1 MTRLKLAWHA
11 LLTDAGPASPSV
23 HLHEVEGPQSLTSEL
38 LSVDAQ
44 TEEVAPTYGET
55 PTATSLRPQVDLGF
69 LPIYVPM
76 VTPFIGEVDQCQS
89 ACERL
94 ICDQATSVFDDN
106 VLNRFEPSP
115 SSEQLDAEPS
125 TKPETHVDELAA
137 IREILQLQVNQLHG
151 VNKDVEDS
159 VAGVCSGFHGIAERA
174 QAAVAS
180 ARSANISESAA
191 SGTVSPLEE
200 MHQVLES
207 LLVAVQSSCSFSKS
221 AAEQLC
227 QLERRLVG
235 IDKVVS
241 EVEDIAGRAKMVAL
255 NGRIEASR
263 LGERGKAF
271 AVVAQETKD
280 LADKAGKTS
289 CTIRESIN
297 ELAVELFDTTAEMR
311 QRAKTDAENVEKTN
325 AAVRQLLTRLEQT
338 YCQMNMAMTATA
350 NISVELRSDIGKAV
364 TSMQFQ
370 DRVSQR
376 VAHVVEALT
385 GLADLI
391 HPWCSEAS
399 ATEAKRH
406 FDSWQSEMA
415 QHYTMDSERTANGA
429 SPQCGSTGKSDN
441 TLNVELF

>member
-11 LLTDAGPASPSV
+11 LLTDAGPASSSV
-23 HLHEVEGPQSLTSEL
+23 QSSIQFC
-38 LSVDAQ
+38 VDAQ
-44 TEEVAPTYGET
+44 AEEGITAIGEPTT
-55 PTATSLRPQVDLGF
+55 LSPQPQVDLGF
-69 LPIYVPM
+69 LPIYVQEVAAPEIFDSPDPSAASSDPSGPCDSCASNPCE
-76 VTPFIGEVDQCQS
+76 PFPSI
-89 ACERL
+89 
-94 ICDQATSVFDDN
+94 
-106 VLNRFEPSP
+106 EP
-115 SSEQLDAEPS
+115 QQAEPS
-125 TKPETHVDELAA
+125 IKPKTHVDELAA
-137 IREILQLQVNQLHG
+137 IREILQLQVNQLRG

-325 AAVRQLLTRLEQT
+325 AAVRQLLKRLEQT
-338 YCQMNMAMTATA
+338 HCQMNMAMTATA